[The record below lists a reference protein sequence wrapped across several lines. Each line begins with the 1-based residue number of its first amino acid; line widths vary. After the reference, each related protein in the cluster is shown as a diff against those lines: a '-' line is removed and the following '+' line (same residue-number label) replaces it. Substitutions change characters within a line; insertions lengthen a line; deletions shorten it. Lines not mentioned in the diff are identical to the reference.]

1 MDLST
6 FLNKTSILPP
16 AACAALDEAFRLEK
30 LPKGHRLFLPDSY
43 PQKVY
48 FIEEGLMRTYY
59 LKESKDITH
68 YFFKEN
74 SFTMPIECIFY
85 NRPAPFGLELLEN
98 SIIRS
103 IPYPELEKYIDL
115 HPAIEKLMRLLLI
128 DILKSFS
135 DMMNAFQFQSAQ
147 ERYKGMLEKH
157 PDILLRAPLGH
168 IASYLGITPQ
178 TLSVIRAQKS

>member
-6 FLNKTSILPP
+6 FLNTTSILPP
-16 AACAALDEAFRLEK
+16 ATTVALDEAFKLEQ
-30 LPKGHRLFLPDSY
+30 LPKGHRLFLPES
-43 PQKVY
+43 QSNKVY
-48 FIEEGLMRTYY
+48 FIEKGLARTYY
-59 LKESKDITH
+59 LKDSKDITH

-74 SFTMPIECIFY
+74 SFTMPIDSIFY
-85 NRPAPFGLELLEN
+85 NQPVNFGLELLEN

-115 HPAIEKLMRLLLI
+115 HPAIEKLMRVLLI

-135 DMMNAFQFQSAQ
+135 DMVNAFQFQSAQ
-147 ERYKGMLEKH
+147 ERYKSMLENH

-168 IASYLGITPQ
+168 IASYLGVTPQ